1 MKTRLVTICVV
12 SILVS
17 GCASSQSLSPAQ
29 LIGDNQA
36 DIAVQEF
43 LIRSH
48 ALAYSYGLDFSYKAD
63 LATKLPISGH
73 VNRDLFGF
81 PIRTEVPYNASLIVS
96 ADNPGVPY
104 AEITNDMRFEA
115 RASYIKAGAYAS
127 AILCRNYLSGLR
139 DRNEYFEF
147 LQKEL
152 GLAGGLAD
160 IAMQLSHANG
170 TIRTSVTE
178 GLLAINQ
185 GVTAYESFRFLSP
198 DIETVLPIVETAQ
211 IALRNYYLSNPPT
224 TFSGAMNAV
233 SRIEYQCTRSGVRGL
248 LNKTLIQSS
257 PQFTVKDGILTAT
270 QAAPVQETSKKNK

>member
-1 MKTRLVTICVV
+1 MKTRLVTICVL

-152 GLAGGLAD
+152 GLARGRAD
-160 IAMQLSHANG
+160 IAMQLSHPHG
-170 TIRTSVTE
+170 TARHP
-178 GLLAINQ
+178 GPPPRLATNHRGTPPQ
-185 GVTAYESFRFLSP
+185 TLSLVTA
-198 DIETVLPIVETAQ
+198 
-211 IALRNYYLSNPPT
+211 PT
-224 TFSGAMNAV
+224 P
-233 SRIEYQCTRSGVRGL
+233 TRHC
-248 LNKTLIQSS
+248 
-257 PQFTVKDGILTAT
+257 
-270 QAAPVQETSKKNK
+270 